1 MLANLAFKLAR
12 TRLGQHIIARLFTKM
27 DFLIP
32 VQRLRDTPNLLAFY
46 HPQPAYPLHILIV
59 PKRELAG
66 LQDLSSEDQ
75 GLLFEIFQTVQSLVT
90 ELDLDKAGYRLIVNG
105 GKNQDIPILHF
116 HLISEAH

>member
-1 MLANLAFKLAR
+1 MLANLAFRLAH
-12 TRLGQHIIARLFTKM
+12 TRLGQHITVLLFTKM
-27 DFLIP
+27 DLLIP

-46 HPQPAYPLHILIV
+46 HPRPAYPLHILIV

-75 GLLFEIFQTVQSLVT
+75 ALLLDVFQTVQSLVA
-90 ELDLDKAGYRLIVNG
+90 EFDLDKAGYRLIVNG

-116 HLISEAH
+116 HLISETP